1 MVARSESLCAIAR
14 TDYLLVGATDFLLV
28 SFRFRLRSRLREGWR
43 RKLSAVSCAGGG
55 WYDGTPELDVLWDR
69 RAVGSPVRIPQG
81 DPGCAGASNL
91 SHDRTHARRGNHRHA
106 PGSIGSF
113 GLHSRGVQAT
123 AVEQPCA
130 GVLLC

>member
-91 SHDRTHARRGNHRHA
+91 SHDQTHPRRRPHKQSL
-106 PGSIGSF
+106 GSTDSF
-113 GLHSRGVQAT
+113 GVHSRAGQAT
-123 AVEQPCA
+123 TRSHTRAA
-130 GVLLC
+130 